1 MCRTGSRIQQLQVV
15 TEVLGK
21 AGNPEKYAVIGKL
34 QSKSG
39 NRFAK
44 LEVVKKLGKQ
54 LEMPLHCRRHGT
66 FFDILHSTVTPTD
79 CPVVVYAGS
88 DTDRRQSQ
96 SEIEHPR
103 RIP

>member
-44 LEVVKKLGKQ
+44 LEVVTKLRETARNAAALQKT
-54 LEMPLHCRRHGT
+54 RDI
-66 FFDILHSTVTPTD
+66 FDILHSTVTPTD
-79 CPVVVYAGS
+79 CPVVVCAGS

>member
-1 MCRTGSRIQQLQVV
+1 MCRTGSRTQQLQVV

-44 LEVVKKLGKQ
+44 LEVVTKLRETARNAAALQKTRDIFRHFALDCDANRLSSSG
-54 LEMPLHCRRHGT
+54 LCR
-66 FFDILHSTVTPTD
+66 
-79 CPVVVYAGS
+79 
-88 DTDRRQSQ
+88 Q
-96 SEIEHPR
+96 
-103 RIP
+103 